1 MQEAARKESS
11 QEMTT
16 QTDAEARSLEQARVC
31 EAEREAHAV
40 VIGDAIGTIV
50 LFALIAFGIFKALAR
65 LP

>member
-1 MQEAARKESS
+1 
-11 QEMTT
+11 MTT
-16 QTDAEARSLEQARVC
+16 QTDAEAQAAELARVR
-31 EAEREAHAV
+31 EAEREVHAV

>member
-1 MQEAARKESS
+1 MQEAARKEGN

-16 QTDAEARSLEQARVC
+16 LTDSEAQAAELARVR
-31 EAEREAHAV
+31 EAEREARAV

>member
-1 MQEAARKESS
+1 
-11 QEMTT
+11 MTT